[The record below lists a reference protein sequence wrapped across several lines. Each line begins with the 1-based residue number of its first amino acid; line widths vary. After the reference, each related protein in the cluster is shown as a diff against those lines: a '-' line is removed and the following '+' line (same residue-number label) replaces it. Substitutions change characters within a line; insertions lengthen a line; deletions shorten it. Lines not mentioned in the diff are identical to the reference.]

1 MNAIVRCQR
10 GYTIGEML
18 VVAAVIGLIMAGLF
32 SMLASGTQSYT
43 VGTNRA
49 DAQQTGRLAMERL
62 IREVRTA
69 GHDPLATG
77 TFAAVTALA
86 VGTGFVVRNDWNA
99 NGAINTAVT
108 TTVDGVPHG
117 ETVTYTYTGTTL
129 TRQESNIDASP
140 VTVATGITSMTI
152 QYLDADDVAVPTP
165 SGANA
170 SLIRTVVLDIST
182 QPATTTTGTAT
193 KVAVRSQTRVRV
205 RNR

>member
-10 GYTIGEML
+10 GYTIGELL

-32 SMLASGTQSYT
+32 TMLASGTQSYT

-86 VGTGFVVRNDWNA
+86 AGTGFVIRNDWNA
-99 NGAINTAVT
+99 DGAINTAVT

-117 ETVTYTYTGTTL
+117 ETVTYTYSGTTL
-129 TRQESNIDASP
+129 TRQESNIDASA
-140 VTVATGITSMTI
+140 VTVATGISSMTI
-152 QYLDADDVAVPTP
+152 QYLDVDDVAVPTP

-193 KVAVRSQTRVRV
+193 QVAVRSQTRVRI

>member
-10 GYTIGEML
+10 GYTIGELL

-32 SMLASGTQSYT
+32 TMLASGTQSYT

-49 DAQQTGRLAMERL
+49 DAQQTGRLAVERL

-69 GHDPLATG
+69 GHDPLATD
-77 TFAAVTALA
+77 TFAPVTALA
-86 VGTGFVVRNDWNA
+86 VGTGFVIRNDWNA
-99 NGAINTAVT
+99 NGAINTTVT

-117 ETVTYTYTGTTL
+117 ETVTYTYSGTTL
-129 TRQESNIDASP
+129 TRQESNIDASA
-140 VTVATGITSMTI
+140 VTVATGITSMAI

-193 KVAVRSQTRVRV
+193 QVAVRSQTRVRI